1 MFSLDEVKLEG
12 TLQPHRVR
20 VYYRVRVV
28 HKEKVSQEGGRV
40 VVKTESEGRSQF
52 LLNKR
57 TFSKL

>member
-20 VYYRVRVV
+20 VCYRVRVV

-40 VVKTESEGRSQF
+40 VVKTESEGRPHF
-52 LLNKR
+52 L
-57 TFSKL
+57 